1 MKKTGLMLLAAALL
15 LGQSPYAQ
23 ACTGIAFAAQDG
35 TQLQARTIE
44 WAGYPLGSKLII
56 LPRGQKHTSLTLGG
70 QNGLSWTN
78 KYGAAGI
85 SVVKDEFIGEGV
97 NEKGLAAGVFY
108 FVGYGSLGAYNPKKA
123 SKSVGD
129 MELVGSVTKL
139 LPRWKKR

>member
-70 QNGLSWTN
+70 
-78 KYGAAGI
+78 
-85 SVVKDEFIGEGV
+85 
-97 NEKGLAAGVFY
+97 
-108 FVGYGSLGAYNPKKA
+108 PKRP
-123 SKSVGD
+123 
-129 MELVGSVTKL
+129 ELDQ
-139 LPRWKKR
+139 